1 MHLDIWSPGN
11 VLNEHENGGKV
22 LNCMCDLT
30 QFIVFCMLIDTR
42 AKALSYFFMEQAV
55 LTFGMVVV
63 MVEDTDSNF

>member
-42 AKALSYFFMEQAV
+42 AKALSYFFYG
-55 LTFGMVVV
+55 TSSINIRHGCR
-63 MVEDTDSNF
+63 DG